1 MEVGLEVGKRLG
13 MRKWETKT
21 GDLGGHNLGYGSGN
35 SEQDRAKKRYLSTVE
50 RMRPGNSCW
59 GGKEKRDQEKHP
71 VVFVLA
77 TW

>member
-21 GDLGGHNLGYGSGN
+21 GDLDGHNLGNGSGN

-50 RMRPGNSCW
+50 RMRPDNSCW